1 MNRERITDA
10 ELSEIRERVEEAK
23 SDGVG
28 VGMLVLLEV
37 PKLLAEIERL
47 RAENDRLCPIGD
59 LDTIT
64 TLRTEIEYRDDI
76 IADKDGEIDRQD
88 ETISELESMVLWA
101 TRRMATERYA
111 EYLYDDIENLTGEEY
126 DRGWR
131 GEDRK
136 STRLNSSHV

>member
-10 ELSEIRERVEEAK
+10 ELSEIRERADKATE
-23 SDGVG
+23 GVADYG
-28 VGMLVLLEV
+28 TEVLSMRREIIRQDV
-37 PKLLAEIERL
+37 PKLLTEIDRL
-47 RAENDRLCPIGD
+47 RAENVRLCPIGD

-88 ETISELESMVLWA
+88 EIISELESMVLWA
-101 TRRMATERYA
+101 ARRMATERYA

-126 DRGWR
+126 DREWR
-131 GEDRK
+131 GKRI
-136 STRLNSSHV
+136 